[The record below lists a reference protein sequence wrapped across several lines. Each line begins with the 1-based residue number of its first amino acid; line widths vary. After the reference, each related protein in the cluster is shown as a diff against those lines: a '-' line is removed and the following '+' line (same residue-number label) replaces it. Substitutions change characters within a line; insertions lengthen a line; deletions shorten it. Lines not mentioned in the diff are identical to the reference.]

1 MSTRPARKGVL
12 LMAYGTPGNLDE
24 VEPYYRDIRGGQTPS
39 PDAVAELTE
48 RYRRVGG
55 KTPLLEITERVA
67 RKLEARLNQDC
78 PEDERRV
85 YVGMKHW
92 HPYIAEA
99 IDKVDGDRM
108 DELVGFPLAPCYS
121 MLSIA
126 GYEKL
131 MRQALDRLSDP
142 PPTAFIQSGHANP
155 RFVDLIA
162 RRIDDALRR
171 IDADPAHVEVVFS
184 AHCLPPRIVNSRDPY
199 PAELLHSA
207 GAVARAAGVSSWR
220 FAYQSAGKTP
230 TPWLGPD
237 ILDAIDTIAAEGRT
251 NVLSVPF
258 GFVCDHLEILY
269 DIDIEAIERADD
281 LGINLSRIE
290 MPNDDSEFIEVL
302 HELIVSGV
310 GTRTVD
316 LEG

>member
-1 MSTRPARKGVL
+1 MTNRKGVL

-39 PDAVAELTE
+39 PEAVAELTE

-67 RKLEARLNQDC
+67 RKLEARLNQNCADG
-78 PEDERRV
+78 EWRA

-99 IDKVDGDRM
+99 IDDIDGDEIE
-108 DELVGFPLAPCYS
+108 ELIGLPLAPHYS

-131 MRQALDRLSDP
+131 VRQALDRLPNP
-142 PPTAFIQSGHANP
+142 PRTTFIQSWHANA
-155 RFVDLIA
+155 RFINLIA
-162 RRIDDALRR
+162 QRIDDALCR
-171 IDADPAHVEVVFS
+171 IEADPAQVEVAFS
-184 AHCLPPRIVNSRDPY
+184 AHSLPARIVNSGDPY
-199 PAELLHSA
+199 PKELLDSA
-207 GAVARAAGVSSWR
+207 GAVARAAGLSSWR

-237 ILDAIDTIAAEGRT
+237 ILDAIYTIAAEARAH
-251 NVLSVPF
+251 VLSVPF

-269 DIDIEAIERADD
+269 DIDIEAIERAADF
-281 LGINLSRIE
+281 GINLSRIE
-290 MPNDDSEFIEVL
+290 MPNDDPEFIEVL
-302 HELIVSGV
+302 FDLVNTGSGA
-310 GTRTVD
+310 RTIDIAV
-316 LEG
+316 